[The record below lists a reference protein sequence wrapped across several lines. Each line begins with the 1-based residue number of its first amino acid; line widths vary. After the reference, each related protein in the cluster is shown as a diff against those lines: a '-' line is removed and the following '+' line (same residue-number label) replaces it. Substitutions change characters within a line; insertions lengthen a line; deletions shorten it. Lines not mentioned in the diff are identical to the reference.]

1 MSFQKFIR
9 ILKFFGGALFTIMD
23 IGFDVRLAYEYWNNS
38 MTPEKNLST
47 NNQDDLSEA
56 SQQRRILMAE
66 TMGPY
71 LKNKAKNLPIKAA
84 NRRRK
89 KVVNAKRKNESCGQV
104 DRGIQPPS
112 TPQPQPSHTSI

>member
-9 ILKFFGGALFTIMD
+9 ILKFCGGALFTIMD

-66 TMGPY
+66 TMGLY
-71 LKNKAKNLPIKAA
+71 LKNKANTY
-84 NRRRK
+84 
-89 KVVNAKRKNESCGQV
+89 Q
-104 DRGIQPPS
+104 
-112 TPQPQPSHTSI
+112 